1 MLTLKACSALVL
13 FITTIKIIYINA
25 CTGTQN
31 SLSGSVFPGWRKFS
45 TQKNIVFIGGV
56 KKMLDTRDSAIKYS
70 ILLPYYNRPDQFRK
84 TLQSFVDLYS
94 NRNDFEL
101 IIIEDQKQTEK
112 QSLEL
117 EEILYEYKRHI
128 FFIWIKSRARNAY
141 NPAQAYNEGAYI
153 ARGKYFILT
162 SPECMHVTHILS
174 GFDDEFEKDPEAY
187 VICAC
192 HSLKADGS
200 YHMWY
205 QHSEHRNVNY
215 HFCSALLRESY
226 FNRVGGFNEQYTQGY
241 GYDDNSFL
249 LRVQNAGIQIINR
262 DDLLTHHL
270 WHEKVRPATY
280 KELLKRNKD
289 LFEQEQKG
297 IKTHA

>member
-1 MLTLKACSALVL
+1 MPVK
-13 FITTIKIIYINA
+13 
-25 CTGTQN
+25 
-31 SLSGSVFPGWRKFS
+31 FP
-45 TQKNIVFIGGV
+45 TAILGV
-56 KKMLDTRDSAIKYS
+56 KYS
-70 ILLPYYNRPDQFRK
+70 ILLPYYHRPDQFKR

-94 NRNDFEL
+94 DRNDYEL

-117 EEILYEYKRHI
+117 EELFYQYKRQI
-128 FFIWIKSRARNAY
+128 FFIWIKSQAKNAY

-153 ARGKYFILT
+153 ARGRYFVLT
-162 SPECMHVTHILS
+162 SPECMHTTDILS
-174 GFDDEFEKDPEAY
+174 GLDEEFDKDPQAY

-192 HSLKADGS
+192 QSLKADGS
-200 YHMWY
+200 KHMWY
-205 QHSEHRNVNY
+205 QHSEFRNVNY

-249 LRVQNAGIQIINR
+249 LRVQNASIKIVNR

-280 KELLKRNKD
+280 KQLLKRNSD
-289 LFEQEQKG
+289 LFAKECKEFVNVRMSC
-297 IKTHA
+297 